1 MRNKGKRVFLCGVML
16 ELILVS
22 FWGHS
27 MLTCHLFFLKFF
39 FLIKIGERNQ
49 AVIFFFF
56 FFKTRCHVSI
66 KEP

>member
-39 FLIKIGERNQ
+39 FFNKDRREKSSCN
-49 AVIFFFF
+49 FFFF
-56 FFKTRCHVSI
+56 FF
-66 KEP
+66 